1 MSSENEVGPVLEFC
15 CFGLVVWGL
24 AQGFLNHVVP
34 AMERLWTVTLYPLL
48 AEVAVF
54 LLYSGAVVVGI
65 LVLWQIIVRV
75 RRFFL
80 TNKANLTR
88 RCIDLD
94 EHIEQLQKALEDATI
109 SPASVVEEAI
119 NSIVKGHR

>member
-1 MSSENEVGPVLEFC
+1 
-15 CFGLVVWGL
+15 
-24 AQGFLNHVVP
+24 
-34 AMERLWTVTLYPLL
+34 MERLWTVTLYPLL

-80 TNKANLTR
+80 TNTIVAKEKWYSVIGELHDAKATIVHLEKQKANLTR